1 MSLPRAVSLSAIILS
16 VVSVCRGGMWYFTR
30 QTKYEAGWPRKPP
43 PSSPGTLQSLL
54 LGLHSSPSRCST
66 DPTKQAL
73 DENQLCPGA
82 QRGPPYSAFQA
93 APIIYSKSCSARAKL
108 LTASGLVTLQR
119 WVCCFTHLA
128 PSLIH
133 CHSFNT
139 PLLNVGAARWYQ
151 HDDTTVS
158 LCVTISWAFFGT
170 FASAPHLPAP
180 PLLQDRVGMMTW
192 LLQH

>member
-1 MSLPRAVSLSAIILS
+1 MSSPRAVGLSAIILS
-16 VVSVCRGGMWYFTR
+16 VAIVCRGGMWYFTR

-54 LGLHSSPSRCST
+54 LGLHSSPSCCST

-73 DENQLCPGA
+73 DVNQLCPGA
-82 QRGPPYSAFQA
+82 RCGPPYPAFQA
-93 APIIYSKSCSARAKL
+93 APIIYSKSCSASANL
-108 LTASGLVTLQR
+108 QSASGLVTLQR
-119 WVCCFTHLA
+119 WVWWDEDRDRCWGASPALFRAWKEQRSPSQRCFTLLA
-128 PSLIH
+128 SSLIH

-158 LCVTISWAFFGT
+158 
-170 FASAPHLPAP
+170 
-180 PLLQDRVGMMTW
+180 
-192 LLQH
+192 